1 MYEKEVKEYCR
12 RANGLL
18 ACGRAQRQHFFRYI
32 QTSVQDYLDS
42 DPGASWE
49 ELEQILGTPQDAVTL
64 YMTTLPRD
72 TARH

>member
-18 ACGRAQRQHFFRYI
+18 TCGRAQRQHFFHYI